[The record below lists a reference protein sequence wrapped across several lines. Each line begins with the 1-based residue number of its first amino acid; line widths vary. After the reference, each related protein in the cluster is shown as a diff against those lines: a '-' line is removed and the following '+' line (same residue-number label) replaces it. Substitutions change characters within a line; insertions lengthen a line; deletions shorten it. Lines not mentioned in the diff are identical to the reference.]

1 MSLWNWCIDCSQH
14 HTLLGVFIWR
24 SKTHR
29 KTAILVCIDLC
40 DNWQVSTFTTGPR
53 SNCVR
58 VSTKSLSQSI
68 DTESLSTSLSS
79 SSVINRIKLWLTVLA
94 TSLIYRYCQGQYIL
108 YSTHSINF
116 YFPLAEERNK
126 WKMISH
132 THFFTVHDFL
142 HVNEYMNVLYKMS
155 APNGYW

>member
-1 MSLWNWCIDCSQH
+1 MGLWNWCIDCNQQ

-58 VSTKSLSQSI
+58 GSTKSLSQSI

-94 TSLIYRYCQGQYIL
+94 TSLIYRCCQGQYIIFFL
-108 YSTHSINF
+108 ACERAEFSKSYNLIGSGSGRKFSIL
-116 YFPLAEERNK
+116 PAHRA
-126 WKMISH
+126 I
-132 THFFTVHDFL
+132 
-142 HVNEYMNVLYKMS
+142 
-155 APNGYW
+155 PPG